1 MRYTYRYRSFF
12 WPALLILAGIFALL
26 VNVGQIP
33 VERVFQAVN
42 LWPLILVVIGLELI
56 IRRVMHG
63 VTGDVAAAVVVLLAI
78 LGAATY
84 VAAAPN
90 PTSTHTLDASGTL
103 GDFDNASV
111 EISAGAATV
120 SISSDSEIGTD
131 LYKAHIAYSGNKPEV
146 KFDSE
151 SRKLTI
157 SQRDSNFL
165 VFQSRRFE
173 LHLKINP
180 KVRWAVEMNTGATTS
195 TLDFSQ
201 VQLKSLSLN
210 SGAAKDEITLAAAK
224 AIVPVEI
231 DGGALTVRIHRPQGT
246 EASVDVSGGAVSL
259 NADGQGMHG
268 IGHQGYKTPGINGA
282 PGSYRI
288 EINGGACTVT
298 LDTATG

>member
-12 WPALLILAGIFALL
+12 WPALLILAGIVALL

-56 IRRVMHG
+56 IRRLLHG

-78 LGAATY
+78 VGAATY
-84 VAAAPN
+84 VAVAPN
-90 PTSTHTLDASGTL
+90 PAANQTLDASGQL
-103 GDFDNASV
+103 GDVQSASL
-111 EISAGAATV
+111 EINAGAATV
-120 SISSDSEIGTD
+120 KVSSDAEIGAN
-131 LYKAHIAYSGNKPEV
+131 LYQANIAYSGTKPDV
-146 KFDSE
+146 TFDAS

-157 SQRDSNFL
+157 SQRGNNFL
-165 VFQSRRFE
+165 IFQSRRFE
-173 LHLKINP
+173 LDLQINP
-180 KVRWAVEMNTGATTS
+180 KVTWAVEMNTGATTS

-210 SGAAKDEITLAAAK
+210 SGAAKDEITLGVAK

-268 IGHQGYKTPGINGA
+268 IGHQSYKTPGINRA
-282 PGSYRI
+282 PGYRI

>member
-12 WPALLILAGIFALL
+12 WPALLILAGIVALL

-33 VERVFQAVN
+33 VERVFQVVN
-42 LWPLILVVIGLELI
+42 LWPLILIVIGLELI
-56 IRRVMHG
+56 IRRLMHG
-63 VTGDVAAAVVVLLAI
+63 VAGDVAAAVVVLVAI

-90 PTSTHTLDASGTL
+90 PAANQTLDASEQL
-103 GDFDNASV
+103 GDVQSASL
-111 EISAGAATV
+111 EINAGAATV

-131 LYKAHIAYSGNKPEV
+131 LYKAHIAYSGTKPDV
-146 KFDSE
+146 TFDAS

-157 SQRDSNFL
+157 SQRGNNFM

-173 LHLKINP
+173 LDLQINP
-180 KVRWAVEMNTGATTS
+180 KVTWAVEVNTGAATS
-195 TLDFSQ
+195 TLDLSQ

-210 SGAAKDEITLAAAK
+210 SGAAKDDIRLGPATQA
-224 AIVPVEI
+224 VPVEI
-231 DGGALTVRIHRPQGT
+231 DGGALTVRIHRPKGT

-259 NADGQGMHG
+259 NGDGRQINGV
-268 IGHQGYKTPGINGA
+268 GHQSYQSPGFSDAGNG
-282 PGSYRI
+282 YRI

>member
-103 GDFDNASV
+103 GDFENASV

-120 SISSDSEIGTD
+120 SISSSSEIRTD
-131 LYKAHIAYSGNKPEV
+131 LYEAHISYSGNKPEV

-173 LHLKINP
+173 LDLRINP
-180 KVRWAVEMNTGATTS
+180 KVTWAVEMNTGATTS

-210 SGAAKDEITLAAAK
+210 SGAAKDEITLGVAK

-268 IGHQGYKTPGINGA
+268 IGHQSYKTPGINRA
-282 PGSYRI
+282 PGYRI

-298 LDTATG
+298 LDTAAG